1 MQEID
6 INVTLFLIVSTF
18 LFYLFI
24 FYRCYNYE
32 KVYVFPT
39 KYLLITQI
47 VKGIGDNCWTY
58 APPAHQAHITNI
70 LTYQAGIT

>member
-32 KVYVFPT
+32 NVCI
-39 KYLLITQI
+39 LLSKLPSNYT
-47 VKGIGDNCWTY
+47 NC
-58 APPAHQAHITNI
+58 QGN
-70 LTYQAGIT
+70 